1 MKLHCFLISIYK
13 VIMKLINREQSLNQ
27 NQGDRY
33 EENQK
38 LKKILEKKNL
48 IEKEIEEFNV
58 MENELSIKI
67 ESLKLEVF
75 KEKNRAR
82 ELELKIQGA

>member
-1 MKLHCFLISIYK
+1 
-13 VIMKLINREQSLNQ
+13 MKLINREQSLNQ

-67 ESLKLEVF
+67 ESLKLEVL

>member
-1 MKLHCFLISIYK
+1 
-13 VIMKLINREQSLNQ
+13 
-27 NQGDRY
+27 
-33 EENQK
+33 
-38 LKKILEKKNL
+38 
-48 IEKEIEEFNV
+48 

-67 ESLKLEVF
+67 ESLKLEVL

>member
-1 MKLHCFLISIYK
+1 MK
-13 VIMKLINREQSLNQ
+13 
-27 NQGDRY
+27 
-33 EENQK
+33 
-38 LKKILEKKNL
+38 KKEF

-67 ESLKLEVF
+67 ESLKLEVP

>member
-1 MKLHCFLISIYK
+1 
-13 VIMKLINREQSLNQ
+13 MKLINREQSLNQ

>member
-1 MKLHCFLISIYK
+1 MVDK
-13 VIMKLINREQSLNQ
+13 NEEDSLLSNQ
-27 NQGDRY
+27 KQGDRD

-38 LKKILEKKNL
+38 LNKILEKKEF

-67 ESLKLEVF
+67 ESLKLEVL